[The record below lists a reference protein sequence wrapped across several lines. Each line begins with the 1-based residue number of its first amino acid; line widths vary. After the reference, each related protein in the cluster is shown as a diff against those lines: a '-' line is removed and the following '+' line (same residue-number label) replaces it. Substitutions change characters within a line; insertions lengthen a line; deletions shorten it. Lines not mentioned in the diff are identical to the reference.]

1 MRQVLRLGGMKP
13 IFAVYSSFLQ
23 RAYDQTLHDVCLQ
36 NLPVVIAVDRA
47 GLVGSDGETHQGVFD
62 LSFLSMIPN
71 MTIISPKNRWEMADM
86 IRFAADFPYPIAVR
100 YPRGEAYE
108 GMKQFRSPICYG
120 KSELLYEEE
129 KIVIIFVG
137 HMAELADQV
146 RKGLKE
152 KGYCC
157 SLVNARFVK
166 PLDTELLERLAEN
179 HDLYVTIEEN
189 MLTGGFGEQV
199 LDYISGAGIN
209 VRVKNFGIA
218 DDYVE
223 HGNVDLL
230 RREVGLD
237 KDTIVKQIIDEY
249 V

>member
-1 MRQVLRLGGMKP
+1 MRPEMRKNQKGRILIREVFSKVLLDIAKKDERIVAITAAMADGTGLTPFAKHFPNRFFDVGIAEEHAMTFAAGLAAGGMKP

-23 RAYDQTLHDVCLQ
+23 RAYDQTLHAMSFCK

-146 RKGLKE
+146 RKGLK
-152 KGYCC
+152 KKKDIA
-157 SLVNARFVK
+157 V
-166 PLDTELLERLAEN
+166 LL
-179 HDLYVTIEEN
+179 
-189 MLTGGFGEQV
+189 
-199 LDYISGAGIN
+199 
-209 VRVKNFGIA
+209 
-218 DDYVE
+218 
-223 HGNVDLL
+223 
-230 RREVGLD
+230 
-237 KDTIVKQIIDEY
+237 
-249 V
+249 

>member
-1 MRQVLRLGGMKP
+1 MKP

-47 GLVGSDGETHQGVFD
+47 GLVGSDGETHQGCLICHFIND
-62 LSFLSMIPN
+62 PEYDDHFSE
-71 MTIISPKNRWEMADM
+71 NRWEMADM

-209 VRVKNFGIA
+209 VRVKNFRIA

-230 RREVGLD
+230 RRSRS
-237 KDTIVKQIIDEY
+237 
-249 V
+249 

>member
-1 MRQVLRLGGMKP
+1 
-13 IFAVYSSFLQ
+13 
-23 RAYDQTLHDVCLQ
+23 
-36 NLPVVIAVDRA
+36 
-47 GLVGSDGETHQGVFD
+47 
-62 LSFLSMIPN
+62 MIPN

-157 SLVNARFVK
+157 GRYPRVNWCCA
-166 PLDTELLERLAEN
+166 
-179 HDLYVTIEEN
+179 
-189 MLTGGFGEQV
+189 
-199 LDYISGAGIN
+199 
-209 VRVKNFGIA
+209 
-218 DDYVE
+218 
-223 HGNVDLL
+223 L
-230 RREVGLD
+230 RILF
-237 KDTIVKQIIDEY
+237 
-249 V
+249 